1 MQLFH
6 AFFNGFGHTF
16 NAFNNSVFGHVG
28 IVYAHAA
35 VGFVIRI
42 ERIAD
47 NGSNFHFN
55 AFMEYFFGAYA
66 FRNGYPQEQ
75 AAFRMSPFNAFGEFF
90 FHGFQDEVAA
100 FFVQCLNFFN
110 VFVKVVVFNVSIG
123 NALVEIGSMQ
133 VGALFDFN
141 KLFQNGMFCGN
152 PA

>member
-28 IVYAHAA
+28 VVYAHAA

-55 AFMEYFFGAYA
+55 AFMEYFFSAYA
-66 FRNGYPQEQ
+66 FRNGTG
-75 AAFRMSPFNAFGEFF
+75 RL
-90 FHGFQDEVAA
+90 QDE
-100 FFVQCLNFFN
+100 
-110 VFVKVVVFNVSIG
+110 SIQRLRG
-123 NALVEIGSMQ
+123 ILLPWFSG
-133 VGALFDFN
+133 
-141 KLFQNGMFCGN
+141 
-152 PA
+152 

>member
-6 AFFNGFGHTF
+6 AFFNGFSHTF

-35 VGFVIRI
+35 VGFVIRV

-75 AAFRMSPFNAFGEFF
+75 AAFRMRSRRFLYSALISST
-90 FHGFQDEVAA
+90 
-100 FFVQCLNFFN
+100 CL
-110 VFVKVVVFNVSIG
+110 SR
-123 NALVEIGSMQ
+123 S
-133 VGALFDFN
+133 
-141 KLFQNGMFCGN
+141 
-152 PA
+152 